1 MLMIQVHKVKG
12 VDLVANELLFEVGLD
27 IYVVIH
33 MVEFY
38 VIIILFFLKMIV
50 NERDLYLK

>member
-1 MLMIQVHKVKG
+1 MKG